1 MGLAGFYLLKEDS
14 EIEGQLPN
22 GPYDVPL
29 MLHDRAFTADG
40 ELDYD
45 HDAHH
50 GATGRVMLVNGAP
63 WPVLEV
69 AARKY
74 RFRILNASNATAM
87 RLALS
92 THHPLIQIAKRS
104 RAAGGASRPFDHR
117 PGDGRTGRNRR

>member
-14 EIEGQLPN
+14 EVEGQLPN

-29 MLHDRAFTADG
+29 MVQDRAFTADG
-40 ELDYD
+40 QLDYD

-50 GATGRVMLVNGAP
+50 GADGRVILVNGAP

-74 RFRILNASNATAM
+74 RFRD
-87 RLALS
+87 R
-92 THHPLIQIAKRS
+92 H
-104 RAAGGASRPFDHR
+104 AGHGIS
-117 PGDGRTGRNRR
+117 